1 MRLISR
7 LSILVLLGLGSVST
21 SSFALEFR
29 SVGATPI
36 IMYDAPSARGMKIYV
51 APAGMPVEIILTSGA
66 WCRVRDMNGD
76 LSWVEA
82 KDLIPRRNLIV
93 KTATARIRVA
103 PEESASMVFSADK
116 NVLLEMAE
124 PAIGAWVKVKHRDGQ
139 TGFVRTSEVWG
150 L

>member
-7 LSILVLLGLGSVST
+7 LSTLVLLGLGSVST

-124 PAIGAWVKVKHRDGQ
+124 PVIGAWVKVKHRDGQ

>member
-7 LSILVLLGLGSVST
+7 LSTLVLLGLSSVSA
-21 SSFALEFR
+21 SSLALEFR
-29 SVGATPI
+29 SVGAAPI

-93 KTATARIRVA
+93 KAATARIRVA
-103 PEESASMVFSADK
+103 PEESAAMAFSADK